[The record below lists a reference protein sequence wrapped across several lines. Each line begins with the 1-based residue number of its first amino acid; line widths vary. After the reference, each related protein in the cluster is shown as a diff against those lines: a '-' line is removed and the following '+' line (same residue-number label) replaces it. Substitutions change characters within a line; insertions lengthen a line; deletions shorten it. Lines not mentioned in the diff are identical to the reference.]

1 MSESA
6 ETITRAESSEWA
18 AATASHAARAQ
29 GRCIDGRKA
38 VEKRDHHLGIPLDG
52 SRDVPCAG
60 QVVIQI
66 RYSSA
71 FLAFWQVLDDRRSEG
86 PQAAPPRRARCGTLF
101 VDEAREE
108 IHACSTTRWHVSA
121 CQVG

>member
-38 VEKRDHHLGIPLDG
+38 VEKRDHHLGIPLDD
-52 SRDVPCAG
+52 SRDVPCTG

-66 RYSSA
+66 RCGGA
-71 FLAFWQVLDDRRSEG
+71 FLPFWQCLDDRRTEG
-86 PQAAPPRRARCGTLF
+86 PQAAPPRCVGCATLF
-101 VDEAREE
+101 VDEA
-108 IHACSTTRWHVSA
+108 
-121 CQVG
+121 